1 MQNIYDLK
9 LEAGEGGGCK
19 KFGHSSLH
27 WDFSEGYVQ
36 MPLLFQTFFH
46 VIYIWLYEPKIT
58 EFIS

>member
-46 VIYIWLYEPKIT
+46 VIYI
-58 EFIS
+58 